1 MVVKLFEFEAKAI
14 ATGFNVPLPKGVVIS
29 QVEEARPA
37 FQSIGG
43 PVVVKAQVLV
53 SGRGKAGGIRFA
65 ENADE
70 VEAAA
75 RAVLS
80 STIKGEA
87 VQKLLIEQ
95 RVESKRELYLGV
107 VVNRS
112 AGCYTLLAS
121 TEGGVDIEEVSERSP
136 EKIVRYDVDPLTG
149 LREYEARE
157 IVRRLGY
164 RGRQLAELTG
174 FVVKVYRMAV
184 ACDGEL
190 VETNPLIETP
200 GGGFIAA
207 DFRILVDDNSLYR
220 HPELQERA
228 RLAGP
233 ELTPLEVRAREKRL
247 AYVDLEGDIGV
258 VGNGAGLVMAT
269 IDLIK
274 YFGGSPAN
282 FCDLGGGAG
291 FDQVSAA
298 LELVLSN
305 ARVRV
310 LLVNVL
316 GGITR
321 CDEIAKGILE
331 VRRRGVITKPMVVR
345 LVGTNE
351 EEGRRLLR
359 EAGVSSLSNMEG
371 AVREA
376 VRLASR

>member
-1 MVVKLFEFEAKAI
+1 LKLFEYEAKAI
-14 ATGFNVPLPKGVVIS
+14 AAGFSVPLPKGVVIS
-29 QVEEARPA
+29 NAEEARSA
-37 FQSIGG
+37 FQTIGG
-43 PVVVKAQVLV
+43 PAVVKAQVLV
-53 SGRGKAGGIRFA
+53 SGRGKAGGIKFA
-65 ENADE
+65 TTPDE
-70 VEAAA
+70 AEATA
-75 RAVLS
+75 RAILS
-80 STIKGEA
+80 STIKGE
-87 VQKLLIEQ
+87 VIQKLLIEQ
-95 RVESKRELYLGV
+95 RVGAKNELYLGV

-112 AGCYTLLAS
+112 AGCYTILAS

-136 EKIVRYDVDPLTG
+136 EKIIRYDVDPLAG

-164 RGRQLAELTG
+164 REKQLGDLAAIVTKL
-174 FVVKVYRMAV
+174 YRMTL

-200 GGGFIAA
+200 SGSFIAA

-233 ELTPLEVRAREKRL
+233 ELSPLEAQAREKRL

-258 VGNGAGLVMAT
+258 IGNGAGLVMAT

-274 YFGGSPAN
+274 YYGGSPAN

-291 FDQVSAA
+291 FDRVSAA
-298 LELVLSN
+298 LEVVLSN
-305 ARVRV
+305 ARVKV
-310 LLVNVL
+310 LLINVL

-331 VRRRGVITKPMVVR
+331 VKQRKGIARPMVVR

-359 EAGVSSLSNMEG
+359 EADISSVSSMEE

-376 VRLASR
+376 IRLTTR

>member
-1 MVVKLFEFEAKAI
+1 MKLFEYEAKAI
-14 ATGFNVPLPKGVVIS
+14 AAGFDVPLPKGIVIS
-29 QVEEARPA
+29 QAEEARTA
-37 FQSIGG
+37 FQSIGA

-53 SGRGKAGGIRFA
+53 SGRGKAGGIKFA
-65 ENADE
+65 QTPDE
-70 VEAAA
+70 TEAVA
-75 RAVLS
+75 RAILS
-80 STIKGEA
+80 STIKGET

-95 RVESKRELYLGV
+95 RVETKEELYIGV

-112 AGCYTLLAS
+112 TGCYTILAS

-136 EKIVRYDVDPLTG
+136 EKIVRYDVDSLTG
-149 LREYEARE
+149 LHEYEARE
-157 IVRRLGY
+157 IARRLGY
-164 RGRQLAELTG
+164 KGKQLGDLTIL
-174 FVVKVYRMAV
+174 VMKLYKMTL
-184 ACDGEL
+184 ACDGEV

-200 GGGFIAA
+200 SGSFIAA

-228 RLAGP
+228 RLVGP
-233 ELTPLEVRAREKRL
+233 ELTALEVKAREKRL
-247 AYVDLEGDIGV
+247 AYVDLDGNIGV

-274 YFGGSPAN
+274 YYGGSPAN

-291 FDQVSAA
+291 FDRVSAA
-298 LELVLSN
+298 LEVVLSN
-305 ARVRV
+305 PKVMV

-331 VRRRGVITKPMVVR
+331 IKQKSGITRPMVVR

-351 EEGRRLLR
+351 DEGRRLLR
-359 EAGVSSLSNMEG
+359 DAGISSVSSMEE
-371 AVREA
+371 AVKEA
-376 VRLASR
+376 VRLAAE

>member
-1 MVVKLFEFEAKAI
+1 MKLFEYEAKAI
-14 ATGFNVPLPKGVVIS
+14 AAGFSVPLPKGVVIS
-29 QVEEARPA
+29 NAEEARSA
-37 FQSIGG
+37 FQTIGG
-43 PVVVKAQVLV
+43 PAVVKAQVLV
-53 SGRGKAGGIRFA
+53 SGRGKAGGIKFA
-65 ENADE
+65 TTPDE
-70 VEAAA
+70 AEATA
-75 RAVLS
+75 RAILS
-80 STIKGEA
+80 STIKGE
-87 VQKLLIEQ
+87 VIQKLLIEQ
-95 RVESKRELYLGV
+95 RVGAKNELYLGV

-112 AGCYTLLAS
+112 AGCYTILAS

-136 EKIVRYDVDPLTG
+136 EKIIRYDVDPLAG

-164 RGRQLAELTG
+164 REKQLGDLAAIVTKL
-174 FVVKVYRMAV
+174 YRMTL

-200 GGGFIAA
+200 SGSFIAA

-233 ELTPLEVRAREKRL
+233 ELSPLEAQAREKRL

-258 VGNGAGLVMAT
+258 IGNGAGLVMAT

-274 YFGGSPAN
+274 YYGGSPAN

-291 FDQVSAA
+291 FDRVSAA
-298 LELVLSN
+298 LEVVLSN
-305 ARVRV
+305 ARVKV
-310 LLVNVL
+310 LLINVL

-331 VRRRGVITKPMVVR
+331 VKQRKGIARPMVVR

-359 EAGVSSLSNMEG
+359 EADISSVSSMEE

-376 VRLASR
+376 IRLTTR

>member
-1 MVVKLFEFEAKAI
+1 MAVKLFEFEAKAI
-14 ATGFNVPLPKGVVIS
+14 ATGFNVPLPKGVIIS
-29 QVEEARPA
+29 QAEEARSA

-65 ENADE
+65 ENANE
-70 VEAAA
+70 VEAAVCA
-75 RAVLS
+75 ILS
-80 STIKGEA
+80 STIKGED
-87 VQKLLIEQ
+87 VRRLLIEQ

-157 IVRRLGY
+157 IARRLGY
-164 RGRQLAELTG
+164 RGRQLAELTDL
-174 FVVKVYRMAV
+174 VVKVYRMAV

-190 VETNPLIETP
+190 VETNPLTETP
-200 GGGFIAA
+200 SGGFIAA

-228 RLAGP
+228 RLVGP
-233 ELTPLEVRAREKRL
+233 ELTPLEVRAREKGL

-282 FCDLGGGAG
+282 FCDLGGRRWLRPS
-291 FDQVSAA
+291 VS
-298 LELVLSN
+298 
-305 ARVRV
+305 
-310 LLVNVL
+310 
-316 GGITR
+316 
-321 CDEIAKGILE
+321 
-331 VRRRGVITKPMVVR
+331 
-345 LVGTNE
+345 GT
-351 EEGRRLLR
+351 
-359 EAGVSSLSNMEG
+359 
-371 AVREA
+371 
-376 VRLASR
+376 